1 MYQLKEMVSII
12 LCFPLV
18 EKSEYYNTIADKS
31 LNNTHTKGKKC
42 SSVRII
48 LSKWSTRFTCTLSV
62 NATLNILI
70 VTGAIFLKKKKGE
83 ELFKYN
89 LKKPLLEE
97 CLMQGNNPSW
107 SVVCQKQR

>member
-1 MYQLKEMVSII
+1 MLKCKNNLEQLVNQVHMY
-12 LCFPLV
+12 F
-18 EKSEYYNTIADKS
+18 
-31 LNNTHTKGKKC
+31 
-42 SSVRII
+42 
-48 LSKWSTRFTCTLSV
+48 V

-70 VTGAIFLKKKKGE
+70 VTGAIFLFKKKGE
-83 ELFKYN
+83 DLFKYN